1 MGEPRSQTAIDIDY
15 KDKVLVVSL
24 LPDPYDTEEDDRHCQ
39 EVVECHFLDVT
50 ADAVHIRTLGVI
62 ENGHLK

>member
-1 MGEPRSQTAIDIDY
+1 MGEPCSQTAIDIDY
-15 KDKVLVVSL
+15 KDKV
-24 LPDPYDTEEDDRHCQ
+24 DTEEDDRHCQ